1 MLNAAVV
8 NRESG
13 WLKLAGFC
21 ENLPGKSE
29 ILSFKNPVNY
39 MRRFDL
45 NQDLAWAARVHGA
58 NCHANS
64 MT

>member
-1 MLNAAVV
+1 MLNAAMV

-39 MRRFDL
+39 KRRFDL
-45 NQDLAWAARVHGA
+45 NQDLAWAARALGV
-58 NCHANS
+58 NCRVKA
-64 MT
+64 MA

>member
-1 MLNAAVV
+1 MLNAVMV

-21 ENLPGKSE
+21 ENLLGKSE

-39 MRRFDL
+39 KRRFDL
-45 NQDLAWAARVHGA
+45 NQDSAWAARAPGV
-58 NCHANS
+58 N
-64 MT
+64 

>member
-1 MLNAAVV
+1 MLNVAMV

-21 ENLPGKSE
+21 ENLPGKSK

-45 NQDLAWAARVHGA
+45 NQDLAWAARAPGV
-58 NCHANS
+58 NCRVKA
-64 MT
+64 MA

>member
-1 MLNAAVV
+1 MLNAAMV

-13 WLKLAGFC
+13 WLILAGFC

-45 NQDLAWAARVHGA
+45 NQDLAWAAPAPGM
-58 NCHANS
+58 N
-64 MT
+64 

>member
-1 MLNAAVV
+1 MLNAAMV

-45 NQDLAWAARVHGA
+45 NQDLAGAARAPGM
-58 NCHANS
+58 N
-64 MT
+64 